1 MLFSSKEVN
10 PKDAG
15 GTQQLPLNSVYTKGL
30 QCVLLAPPHYG
41 SLADVSFSCAM
52 SCNSLFVCIFIRVC
66 STVFTDICVHLLTPY
81 KSLLSMYMLNV
92 LLECLSASPVVLL
105 LRFHYKCFPA
115 FVSPILDNVRT
126 HKHNTCTLNCSV
138 LFRYILLCCFCT
150 HRLF

>member
-1 MLFSSKEVN
+1 MHLLFSSKEVN

-41 SLADVSFSCAM
+41 SLADVSSSCTM
-52 SCNSLFVCIFIRVC
+52 SCNSCFVCIFIRVC

-81 KSLLSMYMLNV
+81 KSLLSMLNV

-105 LRFHYKCFPA
+105 LFHPDFITS
-115 FVSPILDNVRT
+115 VSLPL
-126 HKHNTCTLNCSV
+126 SP
-138 LFRYILLCCFCT
+138 LF
-150 HRLF
+150 